1 MPFSVLMSL
10 YTKERPGFLR
20 QSLDSIFNQTLRAV
34 EVVLVEDGPLTPE
47 LYAILDSFQQK
58 YPELKRIKIA
68 KNGGL
73 GNALNEG
80 LKYCSNE
87 LVIRMDSDDVC
98 FENRFEKQVRFMTK
112 HSEIDISSC
121 WIEEFEINIDNVKSI
136 KKVPGT
142 HEEIEKYI
150 CKRNPLNH
158 PAVIFKK
165 SAVEKAGGYQH
176 FPLFEDWYLWARMM
190 KAGARFANL
199 QECLLHFRTSP
210 EMFKRRGGVK
220 YAMDSTRFQWELHK
234 LGLVSSFGALKA
246 SILRG
251 AVYLMPN
258 SIRQLVYSKIL
269 RS

>member
-1 MPFSVLMSL
+1 MNFSVLLSL
-10 YTKERPGFLR
+10 YLKEKPSYLA
-20 QSLDSIFNQTLRAV
+20 QSIESIFNQTLKPS
-34 EVVLVEDGPLTPE
+34 EVVLVLDGPITSE
-47 LYAILDSFQQK
+47 LQIVVDNAVNNHS
-58 YPELKRIKIA
+58 ELKIISLSH
-68 KNGGL
+68 NGGL

-80 LKYCSNE
+80 LKQCSNE
-87 LVIRMDSDDVC
+87 LIARMDTDDIC
-98 FENRFEKQVRFMTK
+98 FPYRFEKQVKFMTD
-112 HSEIDISSC
+112 HPEIDISSC
-121 WIEEFEINIDNVKSI
+121 WIEEFEDNIENVKSI
-136 KKVPGT
+136 KEVPCT

-165 SAVEKAGGYQH
+165 SVVDKAGGYQH

-210 EMFKRRGGVK
+210 EMFKRRGGLK
-220 YAMDSTRFQWELHK
+220 YAVDSTRFQWTLHK
-234 LGLVSSFGALKA
+234 LGLVSSFGAFKA

-251 AVYLMPN
+251 VVYLMPN
-258 SIRQLVYSKIL
+258 TIRRLIYSKIL